1 MKKIRIAHELKKQ
14 IAKEM
19 SVTTQTVEMA
29 LAYMYN
35 SEIQQSIRQRA
46 KELLHQEANSIKID
60 VKTNSNN

>member
-1 MKKIRIAHELKKQ
+1 MKKIRIVYELKKQ

-29 LAYMYN
+29 LVYMYN

-46 KELLHQEANSIKID
+46 KELLQEEANNIKID
-60 VKTNSNN
+60 VKTNSNE